1 MVILDSKTERL
12 REKTA
17 IALGFFD
24 GLHMGHRAVINSILD
39 EGYSPAVFTF
49 ESSNPLPKFQKRE
62 NILTQKV
69 KETFLDEMGV
79 KYLYS
84 AEFDEV
90 KGMSGG
96 EFVKEILIG
105 KMNGAKISCGYDF
118 HFGKGGKWDAK
129 DLKAICNDLG
139 VEAEII
145 PEQKI
150 GEQRISSTIIR
161 QMLKNGEITFANE
174 LLGQPLTYI
183 LEVVHG
189 HKVGRELNFP
199 TINQYIPCSC
209 ILPKQGVY
217 SSATFLD
224 GKKYLSISSIGNRPT
239 FGGDDRAML
248 ETNILGFKG
257 DLYGQKIRVELRRF
271 LREQIKFDNRKE
283 LIEQMEL
290 DKANV
295 INNSNF

>member
-1 MVILDSKTERL
+1 MVILDSKTERPN
-12 REKTA
+12 EKTA

-24 GLHMGHRAVINSILD
+24 GLHKGHRAVINAVLGG
-39 EGYSPAVFTF
+39 EYSPAVFTF
-49 ESSNPLPKFQKRE
+49 ESSSSLPKFQKRE
-62 NILTQKV
+62 NILTQNV
-69 KETFLDEMGV
+69 KEIFLAEMGV
-79 KYLYS
+79 KHLYS
-84 AEFDEV
+84 AEFNDI
-90 KGMSGG
+90 KGMSGE
-96 EFVKEILIG
+96 EFVREILMG

-118 HFGKGGKWDAK
+118 HFGKGGKWTAV

-161 QMLKNGEITFANE
+161 EMLKNGEITLANE

-217 SSATFLD
+217 SSITILNK
-224 GKKYLSISSIGNRPT
+224 KKYLSISSIGNRPT
-239 FGGDDRAML
+239 FGGDSRAML
-248 ETNILGFKG
+248 ETNIIGFKG
-257 DLYGQKIRVELRRF
+257 DLYGQKIRIELRRF
-271 LREQIKFDNRKE
+271 LREQIKFSTRKE

-290 DKANV
+290 DKADV
-295 INNSNF
+295 INNSIF